1 MTWSDAQSYCRER
14 YTDLV
19 TINSME
25 DMVRLRDQLGG
36 KDDDQFWIGLYGD
49 LDNWKWSLEKE
60 GNEEGQAEYSVWYPG
75 QPNMYTDVLKFSETK
90 YIYVSTP
97 MNWTNAQRYCRERY
111 TDLASMRSESERNK
125 MKTLVKTSAWIGLYR
140 VAWKWSDGQIMD
152 VTSFQKWSTGQPK
165 KIKHY
170 CVTTTHGGWNAQPC
184 SDKYAFVCRG
194 E

>member
-1 MTWSDAQSYCRER
+1 MFEHKVAHKRTWYQSTLGQRLMIDVIVVSSDLRPNVLDTQVKRGAELS
-14 YTDLV
+14 TDHHLV
-19 TINSME
+19 VS
-25 DMVRLRDQLGG
+25 
-36 KDDDQFWIGLYGD
+36 WIRC
-49 LDNWKWSLEKE
+49 
-60 GNEEGQAEYSVWYPG
+60 
-75 QPNMYTDVLKFSETK
+75 
-90 YIYVSTP
+90 TP

-125 MKTLVKTSAWIGLYR
+125 MKMLVKTSAWIGLYR

-152 VTSFQKWSTGQPK
+152 MTSFQKWSTGQPK

-170 CVTTTHGGWNAQPC
+170 CVTTTHGGWNARPC

>member
-1 MTWSDAQSYCRER
+1 MAGLTKHWILLLEGLMT
-14 YTDLV
+14 LV
-19 TINSME
+19 ISKSAVLFR
-25 DMVRLRDQLGG
+25 DRL
-36 KDDDQFWIGLYGD
+36 I
-49 LDNWKWSLEKE
+49 
-60 GNEEGQAEYSVWYPG
+60 
-75 QPNMYTDVLKFSETK
+75 KFSETK

-97 MNWTNAQRYCRERY
+97 MNWINAQRYCRERY
-111 TDLASMRSESERNK
+111 TDLASMRNESERNK
-125 MKTLVKTSAWIGLYR
+125 MKMLVKKSAWIGLYR

-170 CVTTTHGGWNAQPC
+170 CVTTTHGGWNARPC